1 MNLIYPHPL
10 YALLDQ
16 FEALLEQTD
25 LSIQERTQFRFLLD
39 ALRHEPAIC
48 QRRLS

>member
-1 MNLIYPHPL
+1 MNLIYPLPL

-39 ALRHEPAIC
+39 ALRSEVAIC